1 MPSNRA
7 HHQHVNLTCLLKS
20 LGGRPR
26 RFGVLAAGASA
37 VKFPAVCIA
46 AAGSAGGAPA
56 NCSGSVLVL
65 ALPPMLPLRL
75 VLRSRWLL
83 AALLRPFAA
92 RHLRVHR
99 RHQFWSSKAASETT
113 VVCQQR
119 TGALW
124 QNRPTASLVQERLSK
139 HCCVFG
145 VSHLSSSSSLS
156 PNTSMASSSADSI
169 ARAVDRRERLA
180 GGSSSSSSKLLHRQ
194 Q

>member
-1 MPSNRA
+1 MNP
-7 HHQHVNLTCLLKS
+7 TCLLKS

-26 RFGVLAAGASA
+26 RFGVLAAGASNG
-37 VKFPAVCIA
+37 KSPAVCIA
-46 AAGSAGGAPA
+46 AAGFAGVAPA

-124 QNRPTASLVQERLSK
+124 QNRPTASLVQEWLSQ
-139 HCCVFG
+139 HRCVFG
-145 VSHLSSSSSLS
+145 MSHLSSSSSLS